1 VRFLLPLL
9 LLLAGCTTHPFA
21 YEPPKPPPTTTTTPP
36 PPPCPPPGVLIH
48 TVGADAALGLRYL
61 GLEMTNCGSTPFEV
75 NGHPAVRVLDKDR
88 RAEPVNVAE
97 GTQGITIDER
107 IDAPAKPV
115 TLQPG
120 EKARAEL
127 VWRNTTL
134 DGETVNGVF
143 LEVAPVAGQPVQIV
157 TPTYVSSA
165 NDEELPLTIDL
176 GTTGKLGVGPWSK
189 S

>member
-1 VRFLLPLL
+1 M
-9 LLLAGCTTHPFA
+9 
-21 YEPPKPPPTTTTTPP
+21 
-36 PPPCPPPGVLIH
+36 
-48 TVGADAALGLRYL
+48 GLRYL
-61 GLEMTNCGSTPFEV
+61 GLEMVNCGSAPFEV

-88 RAEPVNVAE
+88 QAEAVNVAE
-97 GTQGITIDER
+97 GTQGITTDER
-107 IDAPAKPV
+107 IDAPGRPV

-120 EKARAEL
+120 EKARADL

-134 DGETVNGVF
+134 DGKTVNGAF

-157 TPTYVSSA
+157 TPTYVTSL
-165 NDEELPLTIDL
+165 NDGEHPLTIDL